1 MFEKKI
7 LAETCEIKDILLKAD
22 YIPFNKLKDK
32 SVLITGATGLVGS
45 AFTKLLLVA
54 NKEFNLNTKL
64 YLLVRNIA
72 KAEAVFGKQ
81 ENLYFILGDLDNL
94 PEIDFDIDYIMH
106 GASPT
111 ASKYFVEHPVE
122 TIKTA
127 VGGTIKLLDLA
138 KEKQVEGFV
147 YLSSMEVYGENHS
160 DDFLT
165 EDVASKMTSL
175 SVRNCY
181 PQAKLI
187 CENLCVSYHSQFAL
201 PTKILRLSQ
210 TFGPGVPKDD
220 NRVFAQ
226 FARAVI
232 DEKDIIL
239 QTAGATKR
247 CYLYTLDAATA
258 ILTVMLSDISGEAY
272 NATNPA
278 TYCSVL
284 EMAELVAKKV
294 AQGRIWVKANAGGGE
309 QPSQYLPTHKW
320 NLSADKLCALG
331 WKPTKDLEEMYIKLI
346 DYLK

>member
-1 MFEKKI
+1 MSEKKI
-7 LAETCEIKDILLKAD
+7 LTENFEIKNILLNAD
-22 YIPFNKLKDK
+22 YIPFQNLKNK
-32 SVLITGATGLVGS
+32 SVFITGGTGLVGT
-45 AFTKLLLVA
+45 AFTKLLLAA

-64 YLLVRNIA
+64 YLLVRNCA
-72 KAEAVFGKQ
+72 KAEDIFGKQ
-81 ENLYFILGDLDNL
+81 DNLNFILGDLDNF
-94 PEIDFDIDYIMH
+94 PEINFDIDYVMH

-111 ASKYFVEHPVE
+111 ASQYFVDRPVE

-138 KEKQVEGFV
+138 KEKAVKGFV

-165 EDVASKMTSL
+165 EDMPSKMSSL

-181 PQAKLI
+181 PQAKLM
-187 CENLCVSYHSQFAL
+187 CENLCVSYHSEYAL

-232 DEKDIIL
+232 YKNDIIL

-258 ILTVMLSDISGEAY
+258 ILTVMLSNTLGEAY

-278 TYCSVL
+278 TYCSVF
-284 EMAELVAKKV
+284 EMAELVAEKV
-294 AQGRIWVKANAGGGE
+294 ANAEISVQVNAGGGT

-320 NLSADKLCALG
+320 NLSADKLFALG
-331 WKPTKDLEEMYIKLI
+331 WKPTKNLEEMYIKLV